1 MGIIKFSLDQKNFN
15 CQISKVFANS
25 EEHFGFFVRVSIRL
39 VKFLFQSKEDLC
51 GALFENK

>member
-25 EEHFGFFVRVSIRL
+25 EEHFGFFVRVPIRL